1 MKYLIKYKQ
10 KLVEHLFGQLR
21 TSFVNFGKTFV
32 STSFMSSTAACHSE
46 LVEESVQA
54 GLRRFNVL
62 NYKAIAVFS
71 IVAFPFLNSCTT
83 VKEYE
88 KNKLNDAEMV
98 LGNRTVEKTEL
109 SFQSYR
115 EGSSGANAGK
125 VGGGCGCN

>member
-21 TSFVNFGKTFV
+21 ISLKKKKKTFV

-62 NYKAIAVFS
+62 NYKIIAVLS
-71 IVAFPFLNSCTT
+71 ILTIPFLNSCTT

>member
-1 MKYLIKYKQ
+1 MKHFIKHIRKIAN
-10 KLVEHLFGQLR
+10 LLGQLK
-21 TSFVNFGKTFV
+21 TMFVNFRKTFV
-32 STSFMSSTAACHSE
+32 FASCMSSTNASHSE
-46 LVEESVQA
+46 LVEESAQV
-54 GLRRFNVL
+54 GLHKFNTL
-62 NYKAIAVFS
+62 HYRTIAVLS
-71 IVAFPFLNSCTT
+71 ILIIPFLNSCTT

-98 LGNRTVEKTEL
+98 LGNRTIEKTEL